1 MTPLCSTRA
10 ILPLK
15 AGGDAGL
22 LLCEQPE
29 VHAEVESLRAQVL
42 HMQSLLDAGDQAVL
56 RLVDAGACVP
66 ANALAALWWPQASEE
81 ERTEVRQW
89 ALSTPGTMA
98 ESTRIWTHGSRKV
111 LAIKR
116 VQMGPAT
123 VVIYLRD
130 ITQAHDIDRM
140 KSDFLSAAAHELRT
154 PLASIFGFAEL
165 MLVRSLGPDKQ
176 KELLGTIH
184 RQAKSLI
191 DLINELLDLSR
202 IEARQG
208 KDLTIVPCPLGTL
221 VAGTLGGLH
230 YKPDKH
236 HVVCDLRH
244 AGFSV
249 LADPEKTRQA
259 LLNVLSN
266 AVKYSPLGGTVTI
279 STALRGVGGQQQV
292 GVTVRDQGMGM
303 DEAQCSR
310 AFERFYRAHPLGDI
324 PGTGLGLSLVQ
335 EIMQL
340 QHGEAELSSAPGA
353 GTTVTLWLPAQ
364 EQLVGASECPD
375 HTLMH

>member
-1 MTPLCSTRA
+1 MTPVCPHS
-10 ILPLK
+10 ISSPLQG
-15 AGGDAGL
+15 AVDAGL

-29 VHAEVESLRAQVL
+29 VHAEVESLRAQVRL
-42 HMQSLLDAGDQAVL
+42 VQSLLDAGDYAVL
-56 RLVDAGACVP
+56 TMSSAGECVP
-66 ANALAALWWPQASEE
+66 ANSLAGIWWPQACAK
-81 ERTEVRQW
+81 ERDELRQW
-89 ALSTPGTMA
+89 ALSAPGLIA
-98 ESTRIWTHGSRKV
+98 ECTRIWTHGGRKV
-111 LAIKR
+111 LAVKR
-116 VQMGPAT
+116 VHVEPSVAA
-123 VVIYLRD
+123 IYLRD
-130 ITQAHDIDRM
+130 VTQAHDIDRM

-154 PLASIFGFAEL
+154 PLASIYGFAEL
-165 MLVRSLGPDKQ
+165 MLVRTLGPEKQ

-208 KDLTIVPCPLGTL
+208 KDLNIVSCPLAAL
-221 VAGTLGGLH
+221 VESTVSGLH
-230 YKPDKH
+230 YKADKH
-236 HVVCDLRH
+236 RLVCDLRH
-244 AGFSV
+244 GALSV

-266 AVKYSPLGGTVTI
+266 AVKYSPQGGTVTI
-279 STALRGVGGQQQV
+279 STSLRGLAGQQQI
-292 GVTVRDQGMGM
+292 GVQVRDEGMGM
-303 DEAQCSR
+303 DEAQCRR

-340 QHGEAELSSAPGA
+340 QQGEAELSSVPGA

-364 EQLVGASECPD
+364 ALLPD
-375 HTLMH
+375 DAATADPHLMH